1 MKQQQNF
8 AIVNV
13 NNNQLPVIN
22 EDTKTR
28 YSWVPFGVY
37 GGDDFFDAIV
47 ASWNVSTT
55 NAAAI
60 EGIADLI
67 YGKGLYSKN
76 EGFNEQL
83 QRIIPQEETKRVTFD
98 LKLFG
103 NAAYQVYWN
112 DEHTRV

>member
-13 NNNQLPVIN
+13 NNNQLPIIN

-28 YSWVPFGVY
+28 YTWVPFGVY
-37 GGDDFFDAIV
+37 GGDDFFDAV
-47 ASWNVSTT
+47 VSAWNVSTT
-55 NAAAI
+55 NAAAV

-83 QRIIPQEETKRVTFD
+83 QRIIPQEE
-98 LKLFG
+98 LSLI
-103 NAAYQVYWN
+103 
-112 DEHTRV
+112 HI